1 MLNHQYANPI
11 KPQRVV
17 VLGGSGFIAGAIL
30 RRLQADGIA
39 AVGLGRPSLDL
50 LSPGAADRLVQ
61 SLTPDDVL
69 VFASAKAPCKDL
81 GMLLENTQMAQSV
94 CAALDR
100 QPVAH
105 LVYISSDAV
114 YKDSADP
121 LTEAS
126 CAEPGALHGVMHLT
140 RELALRQVH
149 VGPFAIVRPTLV
161 YGYDDPHNGYGPN
174 RFRRLAASGSE
185 IVLFGE
191 GEERR
196 DHVDVE
202 DIAELVRLIVLHRS
216 SGIANAVS
224 GQVASFKEIAAFVA
238 DSFTP
243 KVAVKCTVRTGPM
256 PHDGYRPFDNSA
268 VLKAFPGFRFK
279 GWREGLAATHV
290 RQKEESKSPLL
301 GGRKQ

>member
-1 MLNHQYANPI
+1 MLIHGHAKSV
-11 KPQRVV
+11 KPKRVV

-39 AVGLGRPSLDL
+39 AIGLGRPALDL
-50 LSPGAADRLVQ
+50 LNAGAADRLAQ
-61 SLTPDDVL
+61 ALDAQDTL
-69 VFASAKAPCKDL
+69 VFASAVAPCKDVQ
-81 GMLLENTQMAQSV
+81 MLMENTRMAKAV
-94 CAALDR
+94 CTALK
-100 QPVAH
+100 QKPVAH
-105 LVYISSDAV
+105 VVYISSDAV
-114 YKDSADP
+114 YKDSSGP

-140 RELALRQVH
+140 REVALRQGYA
-149 VGPFAIVRPTLV
+149 GPLAILRPTLV
-161 YGYDDPHNGYGPN
+161 YGFDDPHNGYGPN
-174 RFRRLAASGSE
+174 RFRRLAAAGKE

-202 DIAELVRLIVLHRS
+202 DVAELARLIIVSRS

-224 GQVASFKEIAAFVA
+224 GEVASFRELAEFAASAFA
-238 DSFTP
+238 P
-243 KVAVKCTVRTGPM
+243 AVPIKGSPRSGPM

-279 GWREGLAATHV
+279 GWREGLAAVHAMQ
-290 RQKEESKSPLL
+290 RQAGHA
-301 GGRKQ
+301 GGGK